1 MMTAAIL
8 PEGDSMWKL
17 PERGRVGMYC
27 LIGAE
32 AAMFTIFVVAYL
44 FYLGKS
50 VTGPM
55 AKDVLHAPILF
66 TICLLSSSLT
76 VHVAVRKLIHG
87 KTVAFVRWWLLT
99 IALGAIFLFGT
110 AREWRHL
117 IIDEG
122 LTISTNL
129 FGATYYSLVGLHA
142 FHVTLG
148 LLALTTVALFGFLG
162 YVRQEHA
169 GRVAVLSVYWHFVDA
184 VWAVVFTVVYVVGV

>member
-1 MMTAAIL
+1 MTTSAI
-8 PEGDSMWKL
+8 PEADSRWKL
-17 PERGRVGMYC
+17 PARGPVGMYC
-27 LIGAE
+27 LIVAE

-44 FYLGKS
+44 FYVGKS
-50 VTGPM
+50 VAGPM

-76 VHVAVRKLIHG
+76 VHVAVRELIHG
-87 KTVAFVRWWLLT
+87 KTVAFAGWWLLT

-129 FGATYYSLVGLHA
+129 FGTTYYSLVA
-142 FHVTLG
+142 CMRFM
-148 LLALTTVALFGFLG
+148 
-162 YVRQEHA
+162 
-169 GRVAVLSVYWHFVDA
+169 
-184 VWAVVFTVVYVVGV
+184 